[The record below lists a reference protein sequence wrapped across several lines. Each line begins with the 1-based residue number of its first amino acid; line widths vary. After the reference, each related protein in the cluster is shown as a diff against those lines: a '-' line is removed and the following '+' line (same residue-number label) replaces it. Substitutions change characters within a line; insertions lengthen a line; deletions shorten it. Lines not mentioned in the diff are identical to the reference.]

1 MDVLGVRRLV
11 KRYVL
16 GARGRQVSF
25 RAAGRCHGGRRSG
38 DVSEGGSEIPS
49 CSSPLLP
56 PEAFHAPMTGL

>member
-1 MDVLGVRRLV
+1 MLGVQQLV

-49 CSSPLLP
+49 CSSLLLP

>member
-1 MDVLGVRRLV
+1 MLGVQRLV

-16 GARGRQVSF
+16 GAWGRQVSF
-25 RAAGRCHGGRRSG
+25 RASGRCHGGRRSG

-49 CSSPLLP
+49 CSSPILP